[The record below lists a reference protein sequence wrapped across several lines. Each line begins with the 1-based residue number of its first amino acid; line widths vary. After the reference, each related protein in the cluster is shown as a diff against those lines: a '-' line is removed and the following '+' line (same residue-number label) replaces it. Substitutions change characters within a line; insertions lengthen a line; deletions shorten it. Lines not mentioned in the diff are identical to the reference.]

1 MKYGLMVFITNIY
14 PIMVALLAVF
24 YGGKVLLRMAQDK
37 PVVVIFSGKKV
48 IVFCILATVLVLVYL
63 HLQLRWIVHGFENK
77 AYLEAVWSLNE
88 GAIWILVAWFLRS
101 VSRQV

>member
-1 MKYGLMVFITNIY
+1 MKYGLMVFITDIY

-48 IVFCILATVLVLVYL
+48 IVFCVLATVLVLVYL

-77 AYLEAVWSLNE
+77 AHLEAVWSLNE